1 MNGEVVLFA
10 DKITGSIRALLDVTE
25 DRRRRQMEH
34 NREHGITPHSV
45 KRPVQESLRVI
56 LEGDDAAS
64 ARVQE
69 TPLDVATLI
78 RELEV
83 EMKEA
88 SVKME
93 YERAALL
100 RDQIMELKGGG
111 AVTLAMSNRPKAK
124 GKAGAKAKKGWTR

>member
-1 MNGEVVLFA
+1 M
-10 DKITGSIRALLDVTE
+10 
-25 DRRRRQMEH
+25 
-34 NREHGITPHSV
+34 

-56 LEGDDAAS
+56 LEGDDPDS
-64 ARVQE
+64 ARIQE

-78 RELEV
+78 RELEI

-88 SVKME
+88 SGKME

-111 AVTLAMSNRPKAK
+111 AVTSSMTNRPKSKGAK
-124 GKAGAKAKKGWTR
+124 TAKSGKARKDWKR